1 MTALVGSPHTDDSR
15 GFTGFNSF
23 LANISAHFCIFGSRH
38 CRLVHGGIAMKEHVS
53 TLCTLALLAGSLP
66 NLFAQGSQPSQPVD
80 PTAQAPAT
88 PAPATPPTFPR
99 SEAKQP
105 DRADVRVYMGTI
117 VKDRDAYVLQAG
129 NEKYLLDSQ
138 KKAKK
143 YNGKDVE
150 ITGTLDKAKN
160 LIHVEKIKPSPSM

>member
-1 MTALVGSPHTDDSR
+1 MKKHVG
-15 GFTGFNSF
+15 
-23 LANISAHFCIFGSRH
+23 A
-38 CRLVHGGIAMKEHVS
+38 
-53 TLCTLALLAGSLP
+53 LCTLALLAGSLP
-66 NLFAQGSQPSQPVD
+66 SLFAQGSQPSQPVD

-88 PAPATPPTFPR
+88 QAPATPPTFPT
-99 SEAKQP
+99 SEAKPRP

-117 VKDRDAYVLQAG
+117 VQDGGAYVLRTG

-143 YNGKDVE
+143 YNGKDVK
-150 ITGTLDKAKN
+150 ITGTLDDAKN

>member
-1 MTALVGSPHTDDSR
+1 MKKHVGALCS
-15 GFTGFNSF
+15 
-23 LANISAHFCIFGSRH
+23 
-38 CRLVHGGIAMKEHVS
+38 
-53 TLCTLALLAGSLP
+53 LALLAVSLP

-88 PAPATPPTFPR
+88 PAPATPPTFPT
-99 SEAKQP
+99 SEAKPQP
-105 DRADVRVYMGTI
+105 DRADEMVYMGTI
-117 VKDRDAYVLQAG
+117 VKDGDAYVLQTG

-143 YNGKDVE
+143 YKGKDVK

-160 LIHVEKIKPSPSM
+160 LIHVEKIKPSSSM

>member
-1 MTALVGSPHTDDSR
+1 MKKYVGALCS
-15 GFTGFNSF
+15 
-23 LANISAHFCIFGSRH
+23 
-38 CRLVHGGIAMKEHVS
+38 
-53 TLCTLALLAGSLP
+53 LALLAVSLP

-99 SEAKQP
+99 SEAKPQP

-117 VKDRDAYVLQAG
+117 VKDGDTYVLRAG
-129 NEKYLLDSQ
+129 NEKYLLDRQ
-138 KKAKK
+138 KKAKNYK
-143 YNGKDVE
+143 GKDVN

-160 LIHVEKIKPSPSM
+160 LIHVEKIKPSSSM

>member
-1 MTALVGSPHTDDSR
+1 MKKHVGALCS
-15 GFTGFNSF
+15 
-23 LANISAHFCIFGSRH
+23 
-38 CRLVHGGIAMKEHVS
+38 
-53 TLCTLALLAGSLP
+53 LALLAVSLP

-88 PAPATPPTFPR
+88 PAPATPPTFPT
-99 SEAKQP
+99 SEAKPQP
-105 DRADVRVYMGTI
+105 DRADEMVYMGTI
-117 VKDRDAYVLQAG
+117 VKDGDAYVLQTG

-138 KKAKK
+138 KKAKRYK
-143 YNGKDVE
+143 GKDVK